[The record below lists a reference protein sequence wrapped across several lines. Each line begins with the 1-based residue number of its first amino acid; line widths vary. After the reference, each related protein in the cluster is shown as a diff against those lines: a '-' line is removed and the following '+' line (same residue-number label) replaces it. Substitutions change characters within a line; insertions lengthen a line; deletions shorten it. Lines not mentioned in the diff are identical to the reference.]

1 MTRSC
6 FNITAIDDEDSDESR
21 TESVQFTISN
31 VDVGRVRVLPSASS
45 VTIQIL
51 DDDCN

>member
-6 FNITAIDDEDSDESR
+6 FNITAIDDEVSESR
-21 TESVQFTISN
+21 TESVQFRISN
-31 VDVGRVRVLPSASS
+31 IDVGRVRVLPSASL